1 MLSVSP
7 ILSDDLINS
16 ILRIKWFI
24 CLINQ
29 YIVIFVGALGLKRD
43 TFIWAR
49 MVGEMKTGKRLS
61 SYSKT
66 ELMAYLEVRNHH
78 NDCN

>member
-1 MLSVSP
+1 M
-7 ILSDDLINS
+7 SDDLLKFLQLNGS
-16 ILRIKWFI
+16 FF
-24 CLINQ
+24 NQ
-29 YIVIFVGALGLKRD
+29 YIVIIFAGALGLKRD

-78 NDCN
+78 CN